1 MAPRKKTSSHAVP
14 SRSGKK
20 AGKKGNIRNKNQ
32 MEASPEAPASP
43 DITSKFEEPSV
54 QPSPLESECE
64 GKDEFH
70 YASSRPG
77 HQIES
82 RSSEAA
88 RLRKR
93 SHSLPSSSQSQIAS
107 HGDSESASAGNNTAN
122 DFQTHTEAIYLLRA
136 RTLSGSSD
144 PGPPFQAY
152 LQSSSEN
159 KTFVS
164 VEDTPGTASEGTM
177 AFMKASLL
185 DFMSDK
191 RKKNKSK
198 GKKKGKNVSVEE
210 HGEYSRVP
218 AKNDTGNSVTVEEQ
232 AGRPS
237 GASAKDNSAELSLLE
252 KGTSQDCDE
261 AGLAAEEQL
270 INDQYP
276 NDTDKGKGKQ
286 IVEALE
292 TEASDN
298 NATLS
303 PSEHPSVQMK
313 AHTADNATD
322 EAETSSSNDAR
333 PPSIESSPEQ
343 KSTDASKSV
352 TGEPKSYSD
361 KDAILPSSES
371 LPVQKHAEPGK
382 AQTEEHKS
390 HTGPRNSGAT
400 TSPSELAELSSPEL
414 SATQKTTEADN
425 AVAGEPKFPTGT
437 EDSKPSTSP
446 FRQNSVEHTS
456 PKIEKLP
463 VLIEGEIQHN
473 SVPIAGSESPV
484 LRASTPRSSGT
495 ASNSTAWTSSAP
507 ASTPRTTTA
516 ASAPSSDHRTKD
528 KGRGKAASLVTG
540 PAPPTSASA
549 SGLSSQVISNHAHPS
564 PSASTSSRTIP
575 SSTTGIEHRGRG
587 KITSKKPSNFFWQLD
602 SHGFPCA
609 KIGCPARC
617 NLWDGATVICP
628 KCGPYSETR
637 YCSRT
642 HLLQD
647 IKAHWPIC
655 GQAVFTYP
663 CKDSTIPRD
672 VREAPPL
679 IPCLY
684 GFDTPERHRQAVHFN
699 MNHREGDY
707 FIFSDW
713 VDMVNK
719 GALKKSDN
727 DKEKVKLRC
736 SSRIIHVVRFEDA
749 QERDRFRRVLAAVLF
764 DFYDN
769 WYKVTLEN
777 PVITDYLYRLI
788 RDHIRSTTNDSP
800 ANPLLSLESS
810 LKYQMNKEF
819 AITIQPCIT
828 GKRHACPTDWTGRSR
843 RSCTDEVCRSEY
855 KPLLGQR
862 SGGGHKMRIEELES
876 SYWILRAARI
886 THPTVTNALE
896 RMIGKGF
903 LEEDGHFGVE
913 EEDRRIYCRGD
924 GWDGA
929 GAGDMEIEGVTC

>member
-1 MAPRKKTSSHAVP
+1 MAPRKKISHVVP

-20 AGKKGNIRNKNQ
+20 AGKKGNVRNKKQ
-32 MEASPEAPASP
+32 TKGSPEAPASP
-43 DITSKFEEPSV
+43 DVTSKFEEPSV

-70 YASSRPG
+70 SASSRPED
-77 HQIES
+77 QIES
-82 RSSEAA
+82 RSSETT

-93 SHSLPSSSQSQIAS
+93 SHSLPSSSQSQVAS
-107 HGDSESASAGNNTAN
+107 HGDIESASAGINTSN
-122 DFQTHTEAIYLLRA
+122 DFQTRTEAISLLRA

-144 PGPPFQAY
+144 PGQPSQAY

-159 KTFVS
+159 KTSVS
-164 VEDTPGTASEGTM
+164 TEDTLGSASEGTM

-198 GKKKGKNVSVEE
+198 GKKKSKNISVEE
-210 HGEYSRVP
+210 HGEYSMAPV
-218 AKNDTGNSVTVEEQ
+218 KNDTGNNVSVVEQ
-232 AGRPS
+232 AGEPS
-237 GASAKDNSAELSLLE
+237 EASERDNSAELSLRE
-252 KGTSQDCDE
+252 KVTSQDCDE
-261 AGLAAEEQL
+261 AGLAVEEQL
-270 INDQYP
+270 INDQAP
-276 NDTDKGKGKQ
+276 SDTDKGKGKQ
-286 IVEALE
+286 RVEALE
-292 TEASDN
+292 TEASND

-303 PSEHPSVQMK
+303 SSEHPSVQMK
-313 AHTADNATD
+313 PHTAKNATD
-322 EAETSSSNDAR
+322 EAETSPKNDAR
-333 PPSIESSPEQ
+333 TPSTESSPEQ
-343 KSTDASKSV
+343 KSTDASKAI
-352 TGEPKSYSD
+352 TGQLKSCSD
-361 KDAILPSSES
+361 KDAALPSSEP
-371 LPVQKHAEPGK
+371 LPVQKHAEPHK
-382 AQTEEHKS
+382 TQTEEPMTQ
-390 HTGPRNSGAT
+390 TGARNSKDF
-400 TSPSELAELSSPEL
+400 TSPSELTEQSSPEL
-414 SATQKTTEADN
+414 SATQKTTDADH
-425 AVAGEPKFPTGT
+425 ADAGESKISIGT
-437 EDSKPSTSP
+437 EVSEPSTSS
-446 FRQNSVEHTS
+446 FDQSSVKHTS

-463 VLIEGEIQHN
+463 VLIEGEIQHD
-473 SVPIAGSESPV
+473 SIPRAGSESPV
-484 LRASTPRSSGT
+484 LCASTPKSSGT
-495 ASNSTAWTSSAP
+495 VSSSTAWTPSAP
-507 ASTPRTTTA
+507 ASTPQTTTA
-516 ASAPSSDHRTKD
+516 ASAPSSDQRAKD
-528 KGRGKAASLVTG
+528 KGRGKAASIVAG
-540 PAPPTSASA
+540 PALPTSASA
-549 SGLSSQVISNHAHPS
+549 SVSGLSSPVISNHAHPS
-564 PSASTSSRTIP
+564 PSASTSSRTI
-575 SSTTGIEHRGRG
+575 SSSMDIEHRGRG
-587 KITSKKPSNFFWQLD
+587 KISSKKPPNFFWQLD

-609 KIGCPARC
+609 KTGCSARC

-637 YCSRT
+637 YCSRA

-736 SSRIIHVVRFEDA
+736 SNRIIHVVRFGDA

-764 DFYDN
+764 GSYNN
-769 WYKVTLEN
+769 WYKVTIEN
-777 PVITDYLYRLI
+777 PAITDYLYRLI
-788 RDHIRSTTNDSP
+788 RDHIRSTTNESP

-896 RMIGKGF
+896 RMSGTGF

>member
-20 AGKKGNIRNKNQ
+20 AGKKGNVRNKNQ
-32 MEASPEAPASP
+32 TKASPEASASP
-43 DITSKFEEPSV
+43 DVTSKFEDPSV

-64 GKDEFH
+64 GKDESH
-70 YASSRPG
+70 YASSHPG
-77 HQIES
+77 DQTES

-88 RLRKR
+88 HLRKR
-93 SHSLPSSSQSQIAS
+93 SHSLPSSSQRQIAS
-107 HGDSESASAGNNTAN
+107 YRHGESVSAGNNTAD
-122 DFQTHTEAIYLLRA
+122 DFHTRTEAISPLRA
-136 RTLSGSSD
+136 RTLSGSFD
-144 PGPPFQAY
+144 PGQPSQAS
-152 LQSSSEN
+152 LQSSSED

-164 VEDTPGTASEGTM
+164 AEDTPGSASEGTM

-191 RKKNKSK
+191 PKKNKSK

-210 HGEYSRVP
+210 HGEYSMAH
-218 AKNDTGNSVTVEEQ
+218 AKNDTGSNVSVEEQ
-232 AGRPS
+232 AGQLS
-237 GASAKDNSAELSLLE
+237 KASAKDNSFELSLRE

-261 AGLAAEEQL
+261 AGLAADEQL
-270 INDQYP
+270 INVQDP

-286 IVEALE
+286 RVEALE
-292 TEASDN
+292 TAASNN
-298 NATLS
+298 NAILS
-303 PSEHPSVQMK
+303 PSEHFSVQMK
-313 AHTADNATD
+313 PHTGNNATG
-322 EAETSSSNDAR
+322 EAETSSDNDAR
-333 PPSIESSPEQ
+333 SPLTAPSSEQ
-343 KSTDASKSV
+343 KSTAASKAV
-352 TGEPKSYSD
+352 TGELNSCSD
-361 KDAILPSSES
+361 KYAALHLSES
-371 LPVQKHAEPGK
+371 LTVQKHAELGK
-382 AQTEEHKS
+382 VQTEE
-390 HTGPRNSGAT
+390 
-400 TSPSELAELSSPEL
+400 
-414 SATQKTTEADN
+414 
-425 AVAGEPKFPTGT
+425 PKNLTGT
-437 EDSKPSTSP
+437 EGSKPSSSP
-446 FRQNSVEHTS
+446 LEQSAIKHTS

-463 VLIEGEIQHN
+463 VLIEGEIQHD
-473 SVPIAGSESPV
+473 SVPISGSESPI
-484 LRASTPRSSGT
+484 LRASTPKSSGT
-495 ASNSTAWTSSAP
+495 ASNSTAWTPSAL
-507 ASTPRTTTA
+507 ASTPQTTTA

-528 KGRGKAASLVTG
+528 KGRAKAASIVAG
-540 PAPPTSASA
+540 PAPPLSASASA
-549 SGLSSQVISNHAHPS
+549 SGFSSQVISNHAHPS
-564 PSASTSSRTIP
+564 PSASISSRAI
-575 SSTTGIEHRGRG
+575 SNSTDIEHRGRG

-609 KIGCPARC
+609 KTGCSARC
-617 NLWDGATVICP
+617 NLWDGATVVCP

-655 GQAVFTYP
+655 GKAVFTYP

-713 VDMVNK
+713 VDMVNR

-736 SSRIIHVVRFEDA
+736 SSRVIHVVRFENA

-764 DFYDN
+764 
-769 WYKVTLEN
+769 VTIEN
-777 PVITDYLYRLI
+777 PAITEYLYRLI
-788 RDHIRSTTNDSP
+788 RDHIRSTTNESP
-800 ANPLLSLESS
+800 ANPLLSFESS

-843 RSCTDEVCRSEY
+843 RSCADEVCRSEY

-886 THPTVTNALE
+886 THPIVTNSLE
-896 RMIGKGF
+896 RMLGKGF
-903 LEEDGHFGVE
+903 MEEDGHFGVE
-913 EEDRRIYCRGD
+913 EDDRRIYCRGD

-929 GAGDMEIEGVTC
+929 GAGDMDIEGVTC